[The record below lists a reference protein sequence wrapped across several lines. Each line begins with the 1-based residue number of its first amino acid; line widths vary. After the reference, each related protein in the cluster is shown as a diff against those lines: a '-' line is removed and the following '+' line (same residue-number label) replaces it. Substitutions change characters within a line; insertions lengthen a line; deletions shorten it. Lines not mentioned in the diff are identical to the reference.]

1 MGYKKNITGII
12 LSGGKST
19 RMGEDKGLIKI
30 KGKTFVEL
38 VIDAIT
44 PLVDKVLII
53 SNYSVYDQFGCQRIK
68 DAINNSGPLAG
79 LYTGLKH
86 SESDYNLV
94 LSCDIPLIK
103 THILKKIVSV
113 NYNNYDVVQ
122 VQSGEKTMPLIAL
135 YKKQCQALCLQLL
148 NKNEKRLKV
157 LVSQL
162 NTKTIILDSKYMN
175 CVKNINTQEDLKQME
190 YEIEN

>member
-44 PLVDKVLII
+44 PLVDKVLIV

-68 DAINNSGPLAG
+68 DAINNAGPLAG